1 MSRTYLLIGGNSGIG
16 QAFLDQ
22 ELEKGHRI
30 IACSENQTPLFRI
43 RN

>member
-22 ELEKGHRI
+22 ELEKGHHI
-30 IACSENQTPLFRI
+30 IAAFDSL
-43 RN
+43 